1 MIRSV
6 RLDRLP
12 DGLVFPAE
20 LAARISFAND
30 SHELRFDGFMS
41 KTDFDKLLRLHNDLA
56 YQRALEQLFQKCT
69 FRNTAAEAD
78 AKTSPINKAYIGVG
92 ASVAVVAVASILL
105 VWNLGGNSPSQTQT
119 GTVPIPYAS
128 KTSATEINPV
138 NHVAHQSGDR
148 DPQTFDGEIK
158 P

>member
-1 MIRSV
+1 
-6 RLDRLP
+6 
-12 DGLVFPAE
+12 
-20 LAARISFAND
+20 
-30 SHELRFDGFMS
+30 
-41 KTDFDKLLRLHNDLA
+41 
-56 YQRALEQLFQKCT
+56 LFQKCT
-69 FRNTAAEAD
+69 FRNAAAEAD
-78 AKTSPINKAYIGVG
+78 AKTSPINKAYLGVG
-92 ASVAVVAVASILL
+92 ASLAVVAVASILL

-119 GTVPIPYAS
+119 GTVPIRYVS